1 MEAQEF
7 EGSQLRYLTVH
18 PDGYDPNKRYPM
30 VIMLHG
36 FGANMQDLAGLSPV
50 INTTGYVYAFP
61 NGPEA
66 VELAPGYVGYSWTH
80 PERRR
85 DPEEDAK
92 SREKLMGF
100 FVEVMAAYGVEP
112 GNAVLGGFS
121 QGGRMAYLC
130 GLGKPDLF
138 AGVIALGAAVFDPAP
153 LSEQLPAERTQPV
166 FVGHGEFDMTVSVEQ
181 ARMMRG
187 FLESEGYQPEY
198 HEYPMGHEI
207 SRQLVE
213 DISTWLRS
221 VLPPVV

>member
-1 MEAQEF
+1 MA
-7 EGSQLRYLTVH
+7 S
-18 PDGYDPNKRYPM
+18 
-30 VIMLHG
+30 
-36 FGANMQDLAGLSPV
+36 
-50 INTTGYVYAFP
+50 
-61 NGPEA
+61 
-66 VELAPGYVGYSWTH
+66 
-80 PERRR
+80 
-85 DPEEDAK
+85 
-92 SREKLMGF
+92 SR
-100 FVEVMAAYGVEP
+100 ATPCSA
-112 GNAVLGGFS
+112 GFS

-130 GLGKPDLF
+130 GLSNADLF

-213 DISTWLRS
+213 DLSSWLQG
-221 VLPPVV
+221 VLPPVE